1 MLRPRSPLAAA
12 LLDSCCPKVSATGNS
27 KVTMTMQRVEESY
40 FGDIWQDALKQY
52 CEVTGIDLA
61 HKTLHKSIQ

>member
-1 MLRPRSPLAAA
+1 
-12 LLDSCCPKVSATGNS
+12 
-27 KVTMTMQRVEESY
+27 MQRVGENY
-40 FGDIWQDALKQY
+40 FSDIWQDALKQY